1 MTSSQSF
8 ISTLRREV
16 GRIREFPAYWL
27 SLTLLPALAITLF
40 ATLFHQGSPHEL
52 PIALLNQDNS
62 TLSRQLATM
71 IDASPE
77 IDIRHN
83 ITDTEQGREL
93 ILEGEADAMVVI
105 PSSFERDIYSLSQT
119 SIEAYISGLN
129 ILKNG
134 LISKGLLSSATTFNI
149 GTSVLSLQSQGVSQE
164 QAMALTMPIQ
174 LNTHILFNPYTNY
187 SYYLSPLFMPMMI
200 VIFTMLATIFSLGS
214 ELRYATL
221 QEWLSAAQGSLTTA
235 LAAKLTPIFC
245 IMVGWEAIIFSS
257 LFYAMGIPLNGNGWM
272 IAIAGILLI
281 VCYMAL
287 AVVTVILTT
296 NMRLALSLGGGY
308 SVMAFSLSGLTFP
321 RMAMHTVMQ
330 NFGALFPF
338 TYFTDIVIDQILRG
352 APAANSIGSL
362 CKMILFLPL
371 AIVLAPRLRKIATNN
386 LILRKS

>member
-27 SLTLLPALAITLF
+27 SLTLLPTLAITLF
-40 ATLFHQGSPHEL
+40 ATLFHQGSPREL

-149 GTSVLSLQSQGVSQE
+149 GASILSLQSQGISQE

-187 SYYLSPLFMPMMI
+187 SYYLASIYL
-200 VIFTMLATIFSLGS
+200 
-214 ELRYATL
+214 
-221 QEWLSAAQGSLTTA
+221 
-235 LAAKLTPIFC
+235 C
-245 IMVGWEAIIFSS
+245 I
-257 LFYAMGIPLNGNGWM
+257 N
-272 IAIAGILLI
+272 
-281 VCYMAL
+281 
-287 AVVTVILTT
+287 AV
-296 NMRLALSLGGGY
+296 
-308 SVMAFSLSGLTFP
+308 
-321 RMAMHTVMQ
+321 
-330 NFGALFPF
+330 
-338 TYFTDIVIDQILRG
+338 
-352 APAANSIGSL
+352 
-362 CKMILFLPL
+362 
-371 AIVLAPRLRKIATNN
+371 
-386 LILRKS
+386 